1 MTFLDHL
8 ERHLGRLAIPGL
20 IRYVAAFTGL
30 VYLLGYASPDYLSF
44 LVLSPEKVMQG
55 EVWRLITWIFVPGQG
70 YGPIGPIFMAIA
82 LMFFWFMG
90 DVVEGTWG
98 TFRLNAFYF
107 TGVIACTIAAMLLP
121 GAETG
126 LGANTYLN
134 LSLILAVG
142 ALAPNVQ
149 VLFMFILPIKMKWLA
164 WLSAIL
170 YLLVMLVSAPAVQAA
185 ILISIANYLLFF
197 GPSFLRGRAQAHHN
211 AVRRAQFEAAAAPLE
226 TLHRCEICGRT
237 EVSNPH
243 LDFRVRADGHEY
255 CEEHLPK

>member
-55 EVWRLITWIFVPGQG
+55 EVWRLITWIFVTGQG
-70 YGPIGPIFMAIA
+70 YSTFQILFMAVAI
-82 LMFFWFMG
+82 MFLWFIG
-90 DVVEGTWG
+90 DLIEGTWG
-98 TFRLNAFYF
+98 TFKLNAFYF
-107 TGVIACTIAAMLLP
+107 TGVIASTIAAMLLP

-126 LGANTYLN
+126 LGANTYLQ
-134 LSLILAVG
+134 LSLLLA
-142 ALAPNVQ
+142 ACTLAPNVQ
-149 VLFMFILPIKMKWLA
+149 ILFMFVIPLKLKWLA
-164 WLSAIL
+164 WISACLCLLS
-170 YLLVMLVSAPAVQAA
+170 MLGSAPAVQAA

-197 GPSFLRGRAQAHHN
+197 GPSYLRGRAQAHHH
-211 AVRRAQFEAAAAPLE
+211 AVRRAKFEAAAAPLE
-226 TLHRCEICGRT
+226 TLHRCETCGRT